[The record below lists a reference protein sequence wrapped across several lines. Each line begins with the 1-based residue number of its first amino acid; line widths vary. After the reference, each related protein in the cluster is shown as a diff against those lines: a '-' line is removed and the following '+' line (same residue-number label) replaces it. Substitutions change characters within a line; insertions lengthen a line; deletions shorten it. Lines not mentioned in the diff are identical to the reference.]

1 MRQPTRNRDIYELV
15 ESNMKLI
22 EEKKMIPVKD
32 EEIGNQV
39 KISISKKN
47 ALISDF
53 WIKDERIMKIDN
65 NRVW

>member
-1 MRQPTRNRDIYELV
+1 
-15 ESNMKLI
+15 MKLI